1 MNSRIAFRMILVS
14 KEIRELMF
22 KQKHKMFPDD
32 SRLKDVTEVS
42 GKEVRVGENRFGNVL
57 ALTQSKNLDIREVLE
72 CLLSFIHCPH

>member
-1 MNSRIAFRMILVS
+1 MILLS

-42 GKEVRVGENRFGNVL
+42 GKEE
-57 ALTQSKNLDIREVLE
+57 
-72 CLLSFIHCPH
+72 